1 MYCEIVLQGRL
12 KGKKIVLQYSHCIAE
27 KEAWRV
33 GFELQYTGVYC
44 NRGSWVRLGICIAIQ
59 NLYCDC
65 GARARMDCIAI
76 QWPAKPRYSRGWAVG
91 ALGAQAGAGAL
102 GWACV
107 GRWAGCAWGAG
118 LGVEGVAHN
127 RQGAWQGRA
136 AGRARGRGARGR
148 QVQAGGR
155 RAGSAG
161 HARPGRWARG
171 LGARAGLGLCTRCTR
186 PVFGPVRLGIFL
198 SQIFWT
204 LFMNPVHEHCSYR
217 NFSKKQNI
225 LNLIKNQI
233 KSNKF

>member
-1 MYCEIVLQGRL
+1 MSCNTLECIAIEAAGLGWESVLQYKICIATVEQGQ
-12 KGKKIVLQYSHCIAE
+12 GWIVLQYSGQPSHD
-27 KEAWRV
+27 
-33 GFELQYTGVYC
+33 T
-44 NRGSWVRLGICIAIQ
+44 
-59 NLYCDC
+59 
-65 GARARMDCIAI
+65 
-76 QWPAKPRYSRGWAVG
+76 VG
-91 ALGAQAGAGAL
+91 AGQQARAQAGAGAL

-107 GRWAGCAWGAG
+107 GRWAGRAWGTG
-118 LGVEGVAHN
+118 LGVEGVVHN
-127 RQGAWQGRA
+127 RQGARQGRA

-161 HARPGRWARG
+161 HAGPGRWARG

-186 PVFGPVRLGIFL
+186 PVFGQVRLGIFL

-217 NFSKKQNI
+217 NFSKNQNI
-225 LNLIKNQI
+225 LNLIKNKI